1 MSEFRDRFQHC
12 PDALSPAIGRHSRRQ
27 QHFRNYCSALTLP
40 IERKSIESI
49 AAAVDPDHVQAS
61 HQSLHNFVTS
71 AAWSD
76 RAVLDFTT

>member
-12 PDALSPAIGRHSRRQ
+12 PDAFSPAIGRHSRRQ

-49 AAAVDPDHVQAS
+49 AAAV
-61 HQSLHNFVTS
+61 
-71 AAWSD
+71 
-76 RAVLDFTT
+76 